1 MAKRRVSPSVCPCG
15 NTSYPRCCGPLH
27 DGKPAADPEALMRSR
42 FSAYAL
48 GRTDYVVR
56 TWHPETRPSDPAE
69 LADDPGLRWVR
80 LEVLGTSGGGMFDAE
95 GTVEF
100 RAHYRE
106 GGKPGVMQEKSRFV
120 RSEGQ
125 WVYWGPLPL

>member
-1 MAKRRVSPSVCPCG
+1 MAKRRVSPSACPCG
-15 NTSYPRCCGPLH
+15 GNPYPHCCGPLH

-48 GRTDYVVR
+48 GRTDHVFR

-69 LADDPGLRWVR
+69 LADDPNLRWVR
-80 LEVLGTSGGGMFDAE
+80 LEVLGMSGGGMFDAE

-125 WVYWGPLPL
+125 WVYWGPLA